1 VSRKRRDPLE
11 GGDAVLQLRDAVP
24 LVREVPA
31 LLVAVCSR
39 TARTIRSASVTGTRG
54 GWVRQPYAHGTTGF
68 NRKNANV
75 AGLYSRGYR
84 RAVAG
89 GARDQWQWL
98 CAADQT
104 WPAGQ
109 LGRSPPSQFDIAAP
123 NAIKTAISAK
133 KTSGPLIP
141 LVLRR
146 RVALS
151 SCCCFRFRFFRD
163 IALAISRVRL
173 LRCCYE

>member
-1 VSRKRRDPLE
+1 MVRSRKRRDPLV
-11 GGDAVLQLRDAVP
+11 GGDAVLQRRDAVP
-24 LVREVPA
+24 RVREAQV
-31 LLVAVCSR
+31 LRVAACSHI
-39 TARTIRSASVTGTRG
+39 ARTIRSASVTGTRG
-54 GWVRQPYAHGTTGF
+54 GWVRQPCANGRTGF
-68 NRKNANV
+68 NRENAKV
-75 AGLYSRGYR
+75 AGPYSRGHR

-104 WPAGQ
+104 WPGGQ
-109 LGRSPPSQFDIAAP
+109 LGRSPPNHFDIAAP

-133 KTSGPLIP
+133 KISEPLTP

-146 RVALS
+146 RAGLS

-163 IALAISRVRL
+163 IAQAFS
-173 LRCCYE
+173 